1 MKRVI
6 IVSLL
11 GMAVML
17 ISLPVTGQAQNTLS
31 DKEKKEGWT
40 LLFNGNDFTGWRQCN
55 STTMAKNWV
64 IENGTMKVFTA
75 EGKNPGEG

>member
-31 DKEKKEGWT
+31 DKEKKRGMD
-40 LLFNGNDFTGWRQCN
+40 LI
-55 STTMAKNWV
+55 V
-64 IENGTMKVFTA
+64 
-75 EGKNPGEG
+75 